1 MVEGI
6 TGRELTLEERIGV
19 LRDVVPELLKCSSL
33 FTRTNYDNKIQYFN
47 LLKKQYIAV
56 VLRLVTLGD
65 GIRDVEKRERLTKR
79 CRRCIKI
86 FNNDDFYYFFANIEE
101 ETSPL
106 FALFA
111 SPSFC
116 VCLLDSSQSY
126 RVITNHNPLQCSL
139 YPVSITH
146 RRGDYREIQRGVS
159 LQAIVW
165 FLHKVTF
172 VRP

>member
-1 MVEGI
+1 MTVKYLLIEYYTLMKRMDRLPDLPVI
-6 TGRELTLEERIGV
+6 ERYVDDVFVYMKERDIQYSVHIIAWLCELLISYSSRKELTLEERIGV

-65 GIRDVEKRERLTKR
+65 GIRDVERRERLTKR

-111 SPSFC
+111 SPS
-116 VCLLDSSQSY
+116 
-126 RVITNHNPLQCSL
+126 
-139 YPVSITH
+139 
-146 RRGDYREIQRGVS
+146 
-159 LQAIVW
+159 
-165 FLHKVTF
+165 
-172 VRP
+172 

>member
-1 MVEGI
+1 M
-6 TGRELTLEERIGV
+6 

-65 GIRDVEKRERLTKR
+65 GIRDVERRERLTSAADAASRSSTMMISTTSLPTLRRKR
-79 CRRCIKI
+79 
-86 FNNDDFYYFFANIEE
+86 
-101 ETSPL
+101 PL
-106 FALFA
+106 YLAMFA

-116 VCLLDSSQSY
+116 VCLSYSSQSY

-146 RRGDYREIQRGVS
+146 RRGDYREIQRGRFTSSDCVV
-159 LQAIVW
+159 LA
-165 FLHKVTF
+165 
-172 VRP
+172 

>member
-1 MVEGI
+1 M
-6 TGRELTLEERIGV
+6 

-56 VLRLVTLGD
+56 VLRLITLGD
-65 GIRDVEKRERLTKR
+65 GIRDAEKRERLTKR

-86 FNNDDFYYFFANIEE
+86 FNSDDFYYFFANIEE

-111 SPSFC
+111 NPSFC
-116 VCLLDSSQSY
+116 VCSSYSSQSY
-126 RVITNHNPLQCSL
+126 RD
-139 YPVSITH
+139 ITH
-146 RRGDYREIQRGVS
+146 HSTPHYSSYPLHRTHRTGDYREIQRGVS
-159 LQAIVW
+159 FRAIVW

>member
-1 MVEGI
+1 M
-6 TGRELTLEERIGV
+6 

-56 VLRLVTLGD
+56 VLRLITLGD
-65 GIRDVEKRERLTKR
+65 GIRNAEKRERLTKR

-116 VCLLDSSQSY
+116 VCLSFSSQSY
-126 RVITNHNPLQCSL
+126 RDITNHNSPQLSSYSL
-139 YPVSITH
+139 RIIL
-146 RRGDYREIQRGVS
+146 RWGDYREIQRGVS
-159 LQAIVW
+159 SQAIVW